1 MSSKKVEVFLAFEY
15 TYLDPFYD
23 DEANGKHDNNAAY
36 TKYHEHNELRE
47 GKFSE
52 VEIAI
57 AEAKEEASGAYRSV
71 AKGGLG
77 LRFIYYEVETLKRV
91 FTDANKLLFDIKT
104 NPFVMSQDV
113 SVMFDNEVSHS
124 VRYLD
129 NRTIEVTLP
138 DSVNPV
144 YPNGGKYN
152 VPMPVTAVSVHGEEE
167 FTFSSE
173 ASKLNTYNAYID
185 SNGKYMSLFEA
196 LDKHA

>member
-1 MSSKKVEVFLAFEY
+1 
-15 TYLDPFYD
+15 
-23 DEANGKHDNNAAY
+23 
-36 TKYHEHNELRE
+36 
-47 GKFSE
+47 
-52 VEIAI
+52 
-57 AEAKEEASGAYRSV
+57 
-71 AKGGLG
+71 
-77 LRFIYYEVETLKRV
+77 V